1 MPSQG
6 EIGSSSSSLPNGVSH
21 THLPKSIF
29 RSLKSDRKTPG
40 TSWSQQRHQ
49 QTQSISIYPHSMIAE
64 QSDSKNSQRTIDPVR
79 VYGKTTTA
87 IRERIADLREQVRV
101 DELALKSGNDD
112 HIHKLKG
119 SVGGWIL
126 TPPCTIT
133 GLGFLINLVTCSI
146 IIAYSPDARSIVPS
160 WSLVLC
166 AIGVF
171 LYQIMDALDGKQC
184 YKVQNTQIEEFYD
197 HGADAVSTI
206 LLMYA
211 SAIATQCGQTPT
223 LMLTVLFASLIAFYS
238 THWQCYVTDQM
249 VFGKID
255 VTEAQ
260 WSMIV
265 IHLVSAIWGQSIW
278 STPIVFLFGHQ
289 WILSEVL
296 SLMTLATLLNAIISN
311 ASFVL
316 LNVKTPLDRLGVNI
330 PRKKGLITILPA
342 IPVILLTLI
351 MMIAYNY
358 GYYHVNCTMFIL
370 TFGFTYAKLT
380 MKLVI
385 AHCTKSDLELADPAL
400 VAPILMTLTHLAM
413 GEPMIAPN
421 KALLCA
427 LICNTIELIRYF
439 TSVSWDLRLALDVD
453 IFAVR
458 YPPEHE
464 KSRRHCGGFYITG
477 LNNQEVLSRNK

>member
-119 SVGGWIL
+119 SLVVGVVCHRRIPLSNNG
-126 TPPCTIT
+126 CTRWET
-133 GLGFLINLVTCSI
+133 
-146 IIAYSPDARSIVPS
+146 
-160 WSLVLC
+160 
-166 AIGVF
+166 
-171 LYQIMDALDGKQC
+171 
-184 YKVQNTQIEEFYD
+184 
-197 HGADAVSTI
+197 
-206 LLMYA
+206 
-211 SAIATQCGQTPT
+211 
-223 LMLTVLFASLIAFYS
+223 ML
-238 THWQCYVTDQM
+238 Q
-249 VFGKID
+249 
-255 VTEAQ
+255 
-260 WSMIV
+260 
-265 IHLVSAIWGQSIW
+265 VSAIWGQSIW

-296 SLMTLATLLNAIISN
+296 SLMTLATLSNAIISN